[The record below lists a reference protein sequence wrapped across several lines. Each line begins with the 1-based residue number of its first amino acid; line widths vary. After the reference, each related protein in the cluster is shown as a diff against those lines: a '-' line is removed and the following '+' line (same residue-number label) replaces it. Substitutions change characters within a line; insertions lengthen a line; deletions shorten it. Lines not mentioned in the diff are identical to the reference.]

1 MIVLVPILALGWVLA
16 AIGWWWAPSLSSSA
30 RIALILISG
39 FALALEGVAARY
51 LADNSISEIVELAKR
66 LGQNP
71 SDRAQLFQ
79 ALTAKWTQ
87 LIETNEMVG
96 NPSDRPLIDEQMR
109 QAFAAVSENVEARQI
124 VSAGR
129 SLVVLLSFN
138 TFLVLNPVVMRI
150 APNITWP
157 DLPHGVTANVI
168 NNSPVGFMVVFTPP
182 TIPITRL
189 PSLIVS
195 AEL

>member
-1 MIVLVPILALGWVLA
+1 M
-16 AIGWWWAPSLSSSA
+16 
-30 RIALILISG
+30 ILISG
-39 FALALEGVAARY
+39 FPLALEGIASRH
-51 LADNSISEIVELAKR
+51 LAENSISEIVELAKR

-71 SDRAQLFQ
+71 SNRAQLFQ
-79 ALTAKWTQ
+79 VLTAKWTQ

-96 NPSDRPLIDEQMR
+96 NPSDHPLIDEKMR

-124 VSAGR
+124 VSTGR
-129 SLVVLLSFN
+129 SLVVLLNFN

-189 PSLIVS
+189 PSLIAS